1 MKVLVWR
8 KTFYSDEE
16 HQVLS
21 DNISIKSAD
30 NKTIPTMTMSFG
42 DACKEFDKDV
52 MKKIISNAPYVIMEL
67 SLIPEELMKK
77 DPE

>member
-8 KTFYSDEE
+8 NTFYSDEE
-16 HQVLS
+16 HRVLS
-21 DNISIKSAD
+21 DHISIKSAD

-42 DACKEFDKDV
+42 DACKEFGKDQIE
-52 MKKIISNAPYVIMEL
+52 KIISNAPYVIMEL